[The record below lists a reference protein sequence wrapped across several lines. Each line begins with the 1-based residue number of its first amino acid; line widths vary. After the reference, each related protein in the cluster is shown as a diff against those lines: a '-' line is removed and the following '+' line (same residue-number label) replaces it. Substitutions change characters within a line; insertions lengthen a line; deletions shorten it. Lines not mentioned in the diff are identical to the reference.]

1 MTVFELAAPLLLLES
16 ANGLTPPLVSYL
28 SDIQP
33 AYSSAPQF
41 QPVHG
46 AYNHGWLIG
55 DEQAISVLTQ
65 AEIDTLLEISPR
77 RVSPSEEE
85 PASLPTE

>member
-1 MTVFELAAPLLLLES
+1 MS
-16 ANGLTPPLVSYL
+16 HYL
-28 SDIQP
+28 SDLQP

-55 DEQAISVLTQ
+55 DEQAISAPAQ
-65 AEIDTLLEISPR
+65 AEIDSLLEITPTQTPEATAESP
-77 RVSPSEEE
+77 PE
-85 PASLPTE
+85 